1 MAAISKDAKRIA
13 RLIKENGMYDPDSE
27 SLFISNPGISFDVL
41 KGLAKRHN
49 FTIGQTKSGQ
59 YISIPTAFKHT
70 REMFELYD
78 DFLSTYTFFSKNYES
93 LREVYSSVDQMDE
106 NLSEVS
112 LILDTYA
119 AEVLSQGFIENP
131 LNIKISNKNAQTFVE
146 KVLYKNKIYQR
157 LPSLTR
163 SLAKYGNIGLLL
175 SYPYLE
181 TWMTEQDVK
190 DFKRIDVLEDL
201 IISYVN
207 PHRFKVNT
215 DEYFN
220 VINYEVENE
229 PNYVNTMSV
238 TGKTE
243 KRIWQPWQF
252 CFTGDTKISLL
263 DGRELSLTEI
273 QKEFGEGEFWVY
285 SCKENGRIVP
295 GRAHSLKKTR
305 ENTQLVEV
313 ELDNGEKIHCTPDH
327 KFMLRTGEYCEAQNL
342 QPGISLMPLYRQ
354 KVNSSHNKR
363 GYEQFFDNAAK
374 KWMYTHWR
382 TAEEIY
388 GTKRDANGRFSKSYH
403 VHHKDFNSLNNSPDN
418 LQWLTCAEHNKVHA
432 ELIKDPIRSA
442 HARKAASEALKKL
455 WAENHEYMAKMCSI
469 NAKKTVAKRLSETG
483 SKVTEIQIAASKR
496 NVQKAIASN
505 IGRKHNYTEEQLAV
519 RREIGKRAGAK
530 NKGKIQNLTQEQR
543 LARSIR
549 INNTMKILAESMSEE
564 EYTEYLSNKAQ
575 KGWLTRR
582 KKQEEA
588 KKLYNHKVV
597 AVRPYHNE
605 DVYDFT
611 VDDYHN
617 FALSA
622 GVFVHNCHGKL
633 YDDLTE
639 PYGKSML
646 WSMRSAFD
654 QLTTL
659 EGLLGISRA
668 SKLQRLVFYVPLPNG
683 ISLPDSA
690 QFLNEF
696 RGQYLNSMFSDTNAP
711 KLGRKLPG
719 AMSILTL
726 PEAADGKKVT
736 FDKIEANIDLSQT
749 EDVEYFLDKI
759 LRNSKLPKG
768 YLVGED
774 VITTAQTL
782 EAQDLKLKR
791 ALIPLTQGLLNC
803 MMNLVENIL
812 THGGYDVSKMEIE
825 VSLNE
830 PIQIPADIID
840 KYNSIGELLKSFIEL
855 NPEMKNI
862 NKFLILIKLG
872 LPTDIA
878 SLVCSNVS
886 MNILGGTNDDL
897 IKFLDGQKVK
907 DPNAIINNP
916 DLGESVTYRVKS
928 DKYNKENLQH
938 IKLLKEVYETMTH
951 TDMTLKESCDGIFK
965 SEKVPL
971 NE

>member
-27 SLFISNPGISFDVL
+27 SLFIANPGISFDVL

-49 FTIGQTKSGQ
+49 FTIGATKSGQ
-59 YISIPTAFKHT
+59 YVSIPTAFKHT
-70 REMFELYD
+70 KEMFELYD

-119 AEVLSQGFIENP
+119 AEVLSQGFVENP

-238 TGKTE
+238 TGKME
-243 KRIWQPWQF
+243 KRIWQPW
-252 CFTGDTKISLL
+252 S
-263 DGRELSLTEI
+263 
-273 QKEFGEGEFWVY
+273 
-285 SCKENGRIVP
+285 
-295 GRAHSLKKTR
+295 
-305 ENTQLVEV
+305 
-313 ELDNGEKIHCTPDH
+313 
-327 KFMLRTGEYCEAQNL
+327 
-342 QPGISLMPLYRQ
+342 
-354 KVNSSHNKR
+354 
-363 GYEQFFDNAAK
+363 
-374 KWMYTHWR
+374 
-382 TAEEIY
+382 
-388 GTKRDANGRFSKSYH
+388 
-403 VHHKDFNSLNNSPDN
+403 
-418 LQWLTCAEHNKVHA
+418 
-432 ELIKDPIRSA
+432 
-442 HARKAASEALKKL
+442 
-455 WAENHEYMAKMCSI
+455 
-469 NAKKTVAKRLSETG
+469 
-483 SKVTEIQIAASKR
+483 
-496 NVQKAIASN
+496 
-505 IGRKHNYTEEQLAV
+505 
-519 RREIGKRAGAK
+519 
-530 NKGKIQNLTQEQR
+530 
-543 LARSIR
+543 
-549 INNTMKILAESMSEE
+549 
-564 EYTEYLSNKAQ
+564 
-575 KGWLTRR
+575 
-582 KKQEEA
+582 
-588 KKLYNHKVV
+588 
-597 AVRPYHNE
+597 
-605 DVYDFT
+605 
-611 VDDYHN
+611 
-617 FALSA
+617 
-622 GVFVHNCHGKL
+622 FVHGKL

-768 YLVGED
+768 YLIGED

-791 ALIPLTQGLLNC
+791 ALIPLKQGLLNC

-862 NKFLILIKLG
+862 NKFQILIKLG
-872 LPTDIA
+872 LPADIA

-886 MNILGGTNDDL
+886 VNILGGTNDDL

-938 IKLLKEVYETMTH
+938 TKLLKEVYEAMIH

-965 SEKVPL
+965 SEKAPL